1 MDNEFICDMLDCYE
15 GLLTDNQRQIMTD
28 YYRYDTSLNEIAENL
43 DISKQG
49 VKDTR
54 DKALQKLDRLEAC
67 LGLARKKREWRGLR
81 AGIADKVVLD
91 FVDGVFSGE

>member
-1 MDNEFICDMLDCYE
+1 MENEFICDMLDCYE

-43 DISKQG
+43 GISKQG

-54 DKALQKLDRLEAC
+54 DKALQKLNRLEAC

-81 AGIADKVVLD
+81 AEVTNKDVLD
-91 FVDGVFSGE
+91 FVDNIFSGE